1 MDSNFK
7 AGFNILLSLF
17 FLIFDED
24 NLRVTWEAFE
34 WLWRL
39 LLTQSERSKS

>member
-7 AGFNILLSLF
+7 AGVNILLWLF

-24 NLRVTWEAFE
+24 NLRVTREGYE

-39 LLTQSERSKS
+39 LLTQSECSKS

>member
-1 MDSNFK
+1 MDRNFK
-7 AGFNILLSLF
+7 AGVNILLWLFF

-24 NLRVTWEAFE
+24 NLRVTREGYE

-39 LLTQSERSKS
+39 LLTQSKS

>member
-7 AGFNILLSLF
+7 AGVNILLWLF

-24 NLRVTWEAFE
+24 NPRVTREGYE

>member
-7 AGFNILLSLF
+7 AGVNILLWLF

-24 NLRVTWEAFE
+24 NLRVTWEGYE